1 MIVSMD
7 GIRERKDQK
16 EMSEGEREGY
26 GGKKEKVYWFI
37 GGFMENG
44 NKKNGHRAEL
54 ITFYHK

>member
-26 GGKKEKVYWFI
+26 GGKKEKVY
-37 GGFMENG
+37 
-44 NKKNGHRAEL
+44 
-54 ITFYHK
+54 